1 MLYLASQS
9 PRRQSILK
17 DLGVKFELLLPS
29 DDENAEGLEIVLPQ
43 ERSIDYVSRVT
54 LAKLEAAV
62 IRLNSRG
69 LDWRPILCS
78 DTTVS
83 IHLSDQDIILG
94 KPLDDAHALEILIE
108 LNQKKHQVHT
118 AVAIQM
124 QPESRP
130 EILLSSSDV
139 YFADNSLEKLKA
151 YVATKEPQGKAG
163 AYAIQ
168 GIGACLIQKIEG
180 SHSSIMG
187 LPIYETCLLLEKAS
201 IPYILSK

>member
-17 DLGVKFELLLPS
+17 DLGVKFELLVPS
-29 DDENAEGLEIVLPQ
+29 DDENAEALEIVLPQ

-62 IRLNSRG
+62 IRLKSRR
-69 LDWRPILCS
+69 LDWQPILCS

-94 KPLDDAHALEILIE
+94 KPNNDAHALEILLK

-124 QPESRP
+124 QPQSRP

-139 YFADNSLEKLKA
+139 YFANNSLEKLKA

-168 GIGACLIQKIEG
+168 GIGSCLIQKIEG

-187 LPIYETCLLLEKAS
+187 LPIYETCLLLEKAA
-201 IPYILSK
+201 IPYILST